1 LVEEAARVTWIEV
14 ALLICAL
21 VGITAGAFLVAQ
33 RPAFWVGLGMAA
45 MKAAWPYLLRYFG
58 KRMSPEEEA
67 EYQRE
72 FRAGR
77 GDQWL
82 RRRRG
87 QPPKG

>member
-1 LVEEAARVTWIEV
+1 MTWIEV
-14 ALLICAL
+14 ALLISAL

-33 RPAFWVGLGMAA
+33 RPTFWMGLGMAA
-45 MKAAWPYLLRYFG
+45 LKAAWPYIIKYLG

-67 EYQRE
+67 DYQRAV
-72 FRAGR
+72 RAGR
-77 GDQWL
+77 GDDWL